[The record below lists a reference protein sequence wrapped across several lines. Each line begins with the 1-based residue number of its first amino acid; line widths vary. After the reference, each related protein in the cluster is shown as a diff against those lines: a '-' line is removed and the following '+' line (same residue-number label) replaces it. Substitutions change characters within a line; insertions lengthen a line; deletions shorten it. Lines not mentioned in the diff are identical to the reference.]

1 MGSILSITTA
11 DPTLHRHHDHTKHN
25 ITHLSHS
32 IPISSIIP
40 SHPTATRKRKADSA
54 LEAQAPDLIARKR
67 RPYARMTKIANT
79 QTNLKK
85 TIYKKAAVE
94 DVTNEG
100 DEILY
105 RGAISQEPIIMEIG
119 A

>member
-1 MGSILSITTA
+1 
-11 DPTLHRHHDHTKHN
+11 
-25 ITHLSHS
+25 
-32 IPISSIIP
+32 
-40 SHPTATRKRKADSA
+40 
-54 LEAQAPDLIARKR
+54 
-67 RPYARMTKIANT
+67 MTKIANT